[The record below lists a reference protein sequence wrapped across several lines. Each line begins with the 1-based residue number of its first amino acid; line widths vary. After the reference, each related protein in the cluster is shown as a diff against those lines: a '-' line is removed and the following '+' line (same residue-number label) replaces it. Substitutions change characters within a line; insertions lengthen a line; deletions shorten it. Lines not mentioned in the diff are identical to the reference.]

1 MGTSCQA
8 QKSER
13 FKVVAKVSNSS
24 HGKIYIANYHGRIV
38 TIKIYT
44 KNCNKA
50 YSGKVLTY
58 RTFQKRAHIIREII
72 PWDLRSEIF
81 QFFLV
86 LVRSADR
93 LVLPCPRADWFWSVD
108 PWLYHSN
115 LIMAII
121 YGSIFNRSIHRGTK

>member
-81 QFFLV
+81 QFFW
-86 LVRSADR
+86 SWSGQQT
-93 LVLPCPRADWFWSVD
+93 DWFYLVQGQT
-108 PWLYHSN
+108 
-115 LIMAII
+115 
-121 YGSIFNRSIHRGTK
+121 GSGLWILGYTIRISLWP